1 MCGVSG
7 VVCVFGAYNAT
18 SGDRTKCREPSY
30 TGEDFLG
37 TIRVFFLTEPS
48 VRTR

>member
-30 TGEDFLG
+30 TGEG
-37 TIRVFFLTEPS
+37 VEGVVCERGEV
-48 VRTR
+48 VGV